1 MRRSPF
7 RSVGKSLC
15 AVFLTVCASGALA
28 AAEAIRHTVR
38 PGDTVPRLSW
48 QYKIRADRIRAA
60 NRLSGDA
67 LTPGRVLL
75 IPGPEEKEEGGRKK
89 EEGVVRLAPAAAAE
103 GARSTAVVPS
113 SASVVR
119 PERAELPPPSAVD
132 ARRSPV
138 GPGSNA
144 VPRPERAELPP
155 VSASAPRAAVATRPG
170 PAELPPPPVT
180 RAVPVP
186 RSLPPP
192 VPGPLPGPRDEP
204 LLEAV
209 APPPRS
215 ARLAPGLSRELPRVP
230 EERAESVRPGRAP
243 ARSVEPPPEEEPA
256 APQPAPARRDEPP
269 PRAAGTPGQA
279 LIQAAQRLAR
289 EGIPYNGSWTPPG
302 ERNAWVMDCS
312 NTARW
317 LYKSAL
323 GIDLPRTA
331 SDQYLAF
338 QRAGKLRKAPRGW
351 FSKEVNRGRLDRD
364 LRTGDLLF
372 WENTYR
378 PVRNP
383 DITHVMVFLGTDP
396 QGRWMMAGSEGKKGV
411 NIYTFDPDKKKG
423 GYSTFLG
430 LFKHHGRF
438 VAYARGI

>member
-1 MRRSPF
+1 MRTRRLLSRPGW
-7 RSVGKSLC
+7 SACLG
-15 AVFLTVCASGALA
+15 A
-28 AAEAIRHTVR
+28 AALLAGSSAADTRHTVR

-48 QYKIRADRIRAA
+48 QYKIRAERIRAA
-60 NRLSGDA
+60 NGLRGDA
-67 LTPGRVLL
+67 LAPGRVLV
-75 IPGPEEKEEGGRKK
+75 IPEGEAK
-89 EEGVVRLAPAAAAE
+89 EEGVKKKEEAMEPSRSVRPAPREVRTAVSVE
-103 GARSTAVVPS
+103 PRSTPATP
-113 SASVVR
+113 
-119 PERAELPPPSAVD
+119 
-132 ARRSPV
+132 
-138 GPGSNA
+138 
-144 VPRPERAELPP
+144 
-155 VSASAPRAAVATRPG
+155 APLR
-170 PAELPPPPVT
+170 

-186 RSLPPP
+186 AREVEPADEPPVESPRGTPARSIAPGPLPPP
-192 VPGPLPGPRDEP
+192 RPGPLPGPRDEP
-204 LLEAV
+204 PLEA
-209 APPPRS
+209 ARSPRS
-215 ARLAPGLSRELPRVP
+215 AKLGPGLSRELPRVP
-230 EERAESVRPGRAP
+230 EERAEPARPGRLP
-243 ARSVEPPPEEEPA
+243 AQPPEERA
-256 APQPAPARRDEPP
+256 DEPP
-269 PRAAGTPGQA
+269 AQPEPARARAPGRDPNDTPGQA
-279 LIQAAQRLAR
+279 LIKAAQRLSR
-289 EGIPYNGSWTPPG
+289 EGIRYNGSWTPPG

-317 LYKSAL
+317 IYKSAL

-351 FSKEVNRGRLDRD
+351 FSKDVNRKKLDHD

-396 QGRWMMAGSEGKKGV
+396 QGRWMMAGSEGAKGV

-430 LFKHHGRF
+430 LFKHHGKF